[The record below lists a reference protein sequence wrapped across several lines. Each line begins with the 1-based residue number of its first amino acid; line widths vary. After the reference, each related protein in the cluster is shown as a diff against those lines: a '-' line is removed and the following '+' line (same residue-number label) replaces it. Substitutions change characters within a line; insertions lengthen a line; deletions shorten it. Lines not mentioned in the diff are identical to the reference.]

1 MLKVRIDIINDDF
14 FRKSSID
21 CKNDEKE
28 FFFLIKDFE

>member
-1 MLKVRIDIINDDF
+1 MFKVRIDIINDDF